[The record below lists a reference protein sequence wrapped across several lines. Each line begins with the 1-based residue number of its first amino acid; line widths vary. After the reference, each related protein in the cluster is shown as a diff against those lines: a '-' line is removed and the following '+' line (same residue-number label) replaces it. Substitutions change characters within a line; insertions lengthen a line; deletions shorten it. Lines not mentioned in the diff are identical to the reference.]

1 MTQWYD
7 TVELHP
13 YQQRVRDLVRAGKRV
28 LLQAPTGAGKT
39 LAALAP
45 FIEAQAD
52 EQPELF
58 PYKCLYAVPMRVL
71 ANQFTVEWN
80 NWKIRR
86 GLQRRLNISI
96 QTGEQPDDPK
106 LEADLV
112 FCTIDQLLS
121 SALCMPYG
129 VGRGSANINMGAVAS
144 SYLVFDEF
152 HLFQPDAA
160 LPTTLHMLKTLAA
173 HVPWVAMTATF
184 SSTLLQ
190 GLGEWLDAV
199 VVPEDEQTRAEFA
212 NLPSQQ
218 KTRRWHAAEGE
229 LTAQAVLA
237 RHNHRSIAICNRVTR
252 AQQLYADLVAQ
263 LGPECVILLH
273 SRFYKDDRRAIEERL
288 RREFGKDRTLHSPQD
303 MILVAT
309 QAIEVGVDIS
319 SEVLHTELAPANSLM
334 QRAGRC
340 ARYQGEIG
348 DVFVCRPLNDQGELV
363 YAPYLEREEKALFEP
378 TWDALQ
384 QVSGCALTFTDEQA
398 LLNTVHGEADARL
411 LQTLRDET
419 AKHRRKLQQ
428 AQAGD
433 TAVGRDLIRDV
444 DTRLVIVHPSPN
456 GDDNLCRN
464 PWYYDGFGLQPN
476 ILYGQFDAIQQLAD
490 ELEIETGKPLWFPRL
505 LPDEE
510 VENERFAPR
519 YVWEPLTDKSMIGPA
534 TVIAVHPAL
543 ADYSYSPAGLSLGFR
558 LGIAGTGG
566 AELRIR
572 RDGKM
577 DNGHTGYTRERY
589 EEHIAGLLRAYRNG
603 HKNRDIADYPP
614 LSDEIAYAAARVEA
628 DLSLPSGSL
637 DRAARLL
644 IAMHDLG
651 KLSEGWQRWAHAW
664 QALKARKLSL
674 PDYVLSDEYMAAHT
688 DYDGSKTEKGWQR
701 EVKVPKPH
709 HAVEGT
715 WACTEFLGAFC
726 KKLTAHPRHD
736 LHRALVSAL
745 ARHHDAFAVNC
756 QPYTLHPYANRSLKK
771 ALSDAG
777 ENVKWGLNLDCLTVS
792 DQGGQLSEKQC
803 YDPGDLAELV
813 FYALLARVL
822 RLADQRSQQKEA

>member
-1 MTQWYD
+1 MTQRSDVKLY
-7 TVELHP
+7 P
-13 YQQRVRDLVRAGKRV
+13 YQRRVSDLVRAGKRV

-39 LAALAP
+39 LAALTP

-52 EQPELF
+52 GQPELF

-71 ANQFTVEWN
+71 ANQFKTEWDS
-80 NWKIRR
+80 WKMRR
-86 GLQRRLNISI
+86 GLQRTLNISI

-106 LEADLV
+106 FEADLV

-152 HLFQPDAA
+152 HLFQPEAA

-199 VVPEDEQTRAEFA
+199 VVPEDEQTRNEFA

-229 LTAQAVLA
+229 LTAQAILMQ
-237 RHNHRSIAICNRVTR
+237 HNHRSIAICNRVGR
-252 AQQLYADLVAQ
+252 AQELYSDLVAQ
-263 LGPECVILLH
+263 LGAERVILLH

-288 RREFGKDRTLHSPQD
+288 RREFGKERTLHSPQD

-319 SEVLHTELAPANSLM
+319 SESLHAELAPANSLM

-340 ARYQGEIG
+340 ARYPGETG
-348 DVFVCRPLNDQGELV
+348 DVYVYRPLNEQGELV
-363 YAPYLEREEKALFEP
+363 YAPYLGREEKALFEP
-378 TWDALQ
+378 TWTALQ
-384 QVSGCALTFTDEQA
+384 QVSGHSLTFADEQA

-419 AKHRRKLQQ
+419 AKHRRKMQE

-433 TAVGRDLIRDV
+433 TAAGRDLIRDV
-444 DTRLVIVHPSPN
+444 DTRLVIIHPNPN
-456 GDDNLCRN
+456 SDDNLCRN
-464 PWYYDGFGLQPN
+464 PWYYDGFGLQPGT
-476 ILYGQFDAIQQLAD
+476 LRDQFEALQQLAN

-510 VENERFAPR
+510 VENARFAPR

-558 LGIAGTGG
+558 LGIAGTSE
-566 AELRIR
+566 ADLRIR
-572 RDGKM
+572 RDGKRN
-577 DNGHTGYTRERY
+577 DDHTGYTRERY
-589 EEHIAGLLRAYRNG
+589 EEHIAGLLRAYRSG
-603 HKNRDIADYPP
+603 HKNRDIAAYPP
-614 LSDEIAYAAARVEA
+614 LRDEIAYAVARVET
-628 DLSLPSGSL
+628 SLALPTGSL

-664 QALKARKLSL
+664 QTLKAGKLNRR
-674 PDYVLSDEYMAAHT
+674 DYVLADDYMAAHT

-701 EVKVPKPH
+701 EVKSPKPH

-715 WACTEFLGAFC
+715 WACAEFLSTFC
-726 KKLTAHPRHD
+726 TKLTGEPRYD
-736 LHRALVSAL
+736 LLRALISAL

-756 QPYTLHPYANRSLKK
+756 QPYTLHRYANRSLKK

-792 DQGGQLSEKQC
+792 DQGGQLSDKQC
-803 YDPGDLAELV
+803 YHPNDPAELV
-813 FYALLARVL
+813 LYALLARVL